1 MAIGV
6 TSDMATPALIKF
18 GSEELKQQFLVPTI
32 SGDFVACLGVS
43 EAGAGSDVASVKTT
57 AVKKGGESS
66 DKKEAVLKRIALL
79 STQKNKWMLGHWS
92 NNEHIGTATIL
103 FPLHSCV
110 YRKLYSQH

>member
-1 MAIGV
+1 MFSHCFDTFCPTLPNAGSIKCGGIPMAIGV

-66 DKKEAVLKRIALL
+66 GKKEVVLKRLAVV
-79 STQKNKWMLGHWS
+79 
-92 NNEHIGTATIL
+92 
-103 FPLHSCV
+103 HS
-110 YRKLYSQH
+110 